1 MLKLS
6 QLMDAK
12 RRDSSEAMIESYR
25 QLPQSP
31 LTTTSS
37 TPVSPAVSLF
47 SAKGHTRFSSS
58 VSSLVSSPGHSNSM
72 EIASRNPL
80 TGVKEEPCGAPARD
94 LEEDYFRTLPLPLP
108 QPPFPWLFSHC
119 PYTILLTVT
128 EHFDQDLSEL
138 ECSYF
143 ASVDYSDDYDLTDA
157 GMGIPHSPKKRRSDS
172 VSTRGLSRVGSR
184 ISTISNR
191 WKSRQGSDGFD
202 TLDAFS
208 VRSRTNSASSTL
220 AGPTIVPISRVNSA
234 TVPPSPARTIFEERL
249 SESGVQPIDI
259 VKANRYGQSDED
271 SSPKATTPLLPP
283 FMGDQPTYPV
293 TSRVQSPLQSP
304 SVADISEEALDGT
317 APRDSRLAGLPS
329 PPLSTKPSVSSFNRP
344 RASTART
351 ASADIPPY
359 ILSDPNDEWANKLG
373 HANFT
378 IQPEPY
384 VPEVYNLESFRELRA
399 QWDLAQCNFTKH
411 LVRTGEHYGITST
424 IYKLTE
430 EKWDCINNEWKH
442 HHAMML
448 SQLEST
454 DGHRLN
460 LIKSHCDP
468 YEQIKLPSLHD
479 DKFPE
484 LGDGEIVGPM
494 KIAPAT
500 SRSGLCRSRSLKR
513 NFFRFFQDLVS
524 RS

>member
-6 QLMDAK
+6 QLIDAK

-25 QLPQSP
+25 QQPQSP

-47 SAKGHTRFSSS
+47 STKGHTRFSSS

-94 LEEDYFRTLPLPLP
+94 LEEDYFRI
-108 QPPFPWLFSHC
+108 LFSDC
-119 PYTILLTVT
+119 IYTILLTDT
-128 EHFDQDLSEL
+128 EHFDQDLSEVGG
-138 ECSYF
+138 SYF
-143 ASVDYSDDYDLTDA
+143 ASVDYSDEYDLTDA
-157 GMGIPHSPKKRRSDS
+157 GMDIRHSPKKRRSDS
-172 VSTRGLSRVGSR
+172 ISTKGLSRIGSR

-191 WKSRQGSDGFD
+191 WKSRQGSDAFD
-202 TLDAFS
+202 TPDAFS
-208 VRSRTNSASSTL
+208 IRSRTNSASSTL
-220 AGPTIVPISRVNSA
+220 AGPTIVPISRVNSV

-259 VKANRYGQSDED
+259 VKANRHSQNDED

-293 TSRVQSPLQSP
+293 APRVHSPLQSP
-304 SVADISEEALDGT
+304 SVADMSEETLDGT
-317 APRDSRLAGLPS
+317 TPRDSRLAGLPS

-344 RASTART
+344 RANTVRT
-351 ASADIPPY
+351 ASADAPPY
-359 ILSDPNDEWANKLG
+359 LLSDPNDEWSNKLG

-384 VPEVYNLESFRELRA
+384 VPEVYDLESFRQLRA
-399 QWDLAQCNFTKH
+399 RWDLAQCNFTKH

-424 IYKLTE
+424 IYKLTQD
-430 EKWDCINNEWKH
+430 KWDCINNEWKH
-442 HHAMML
+442 HHEMML
-448 SQLEST
+448 SQLEAT
-454 DGHRLN
+454 EGHRLH
-460 LIKSHCDP
+460 LIESHSDP
-468 YEQIKLPSLHD
+468 YEQIKLPRLHD
-479 DKFPE
+479 EKFPE

-494 KIAPAT
+494 KIAPGT
-500 SRSGLCRSRSLKR
+500 SGSGLCRSRSLKR
-513 NFFRFFQDLVS
+513 NFFKFFQDLVS